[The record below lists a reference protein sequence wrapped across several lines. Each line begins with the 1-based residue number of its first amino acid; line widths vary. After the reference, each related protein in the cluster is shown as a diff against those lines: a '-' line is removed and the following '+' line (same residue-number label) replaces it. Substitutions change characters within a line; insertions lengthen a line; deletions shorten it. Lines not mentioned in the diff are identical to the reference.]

1 MPPFPRQ
8 SKKKWRIIPLESKFQ
23 VLDPEDLVSKSEAAL
38 LLEISPSRLSQ
49 YIGEGFL
56 IPVGDGM
63 RAKLK
68 YGDVIDFKNSGK
80 IKRQTKS
87 FRSGSPGGNPIKD
100 RVVFKEN
107 KEPPPPLPPRSK
119 KLSEERTNLEDFR
132 NSDGGWDIELLR
144 VSAEFEKFR
153 KLQVERLA
161 EEGRY
166 LEVTDVEPAWARALA
181 SINQYVMTIPSRL
194 KSDNPEISLEVIE
207 QLEVLCRDVLKSAA
221 GELKKDA
228 N

>member
-1 MPPFPRQ
+1 M
-8 SKKKWRIIPLESKFQ
+8 LG
-23 VLDPEDLVSKSEAAL
+23 PEDLVSKSEAAL

-87 FRSGSPGGNPIKD
+87 FRSGSPNGNPIKD
-100 RVVFKEN
+100 RVIFKETS
-107 KEPPPPLPPRSK
+107 EVPPKPQPIKPQ
-119 KLSEERTNLEDFR
+119 KLSEERTSLDDFR

-161 EEGRY
+161 AEGLY
-166 LEVTDVEPAWARALA
+166 LEAADIEPAWTRALA

-194 KSDNPEISLEVIE
+194 KSDNPEISLEIVE
-207 QLEVLCRDVLKSAA
+207 QLEVLCRDVLKNAA